1 MYMLH
6 TNVLKVA
13 IKVIILIKM
22 KSIVNLFV
30 QVDTIKKIMVLIIDV
45 QVDVII
51 LVIIYMKMDT
61 YVTRYVI
68 NNYINQIKKV
78 KTNVLMIV
86 HQDINQM
93 LKIIYVM

>member
-1 MYMLH
+1 MLH
-6 TNVLKVA
+6 INVLKVV

-86 HQDINQM
+86 H
-93 LKIIYVM
+93 

>member
-86 HQDINQM
+86 H
-93 LKIIYVM
+93 

>member
-6 TNVLKVA
+6 INVLKVA

-86 HQDINQM
+86 H
-93 LKIIYVM
+93 

>member
-6 TNVLKVA
+6 MNVLKVA

-86 HQDINQM
+86 H
-93 LKIIYVM
+93 